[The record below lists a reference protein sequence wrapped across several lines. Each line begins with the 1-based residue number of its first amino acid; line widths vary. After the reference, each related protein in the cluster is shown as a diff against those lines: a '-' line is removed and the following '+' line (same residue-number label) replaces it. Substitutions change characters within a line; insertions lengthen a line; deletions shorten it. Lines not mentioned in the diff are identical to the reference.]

1 MGNSGLSAACLW
13 LVAMEFPV
21 PHVNSASELATSAT
35 TASVDIADCL
45 AAPPV
50 HVCDTDN
57 ALFIV
62 VPKQSRS
69 GSTSKPVGQCLADQ
83 LRNLF
88 QVNGTNDPSAS
99 QHTFYSALPAVQMLI
114 RTHEKQCISPE
125 EQARSTRAARPAVS
139 APWASRLLGAA
150 AFSSARLQGVEAGDG
165 AGPQLGGGGSAA
177 L

>member
-88 QVNGTNDPSAS
+88 KVSGTNDPSAS

-125 EQARSTRAARPAVS
+125 
-139 APWASRLLGAA
+139 
-150 AFSSARLQGVEAGDG
+150 AGDG

-177 L
+177 LADSSLSKPSQRGLVGLCQVGNIFPTSSGPCSQAREN